1 MDSHP
6 IMLMGV
12 YDETL
17 GMLIETRNYMAY
29 ANPRRARHHSWQRDC
44 FFVRESLRVTT
55 RLTQVMAW
63 LLLQRAIACG
73 EIPAQDAC
81 LDRNRL
87 SGHTVCL
94 DSGAMRE
101 KRLPAGLCN
110 LLDRSLHL
118 YLRVLRLEE
127 MVVARSAMRS
137 RGPAGNG

>member
-17 GMLIETRNYMAY
+17 GMLIEARNYMAY
-29 ANPRRARHHSWQRDC
+29 ANPRHAHHHSWQRGSIFMC
-44 FFVRESLRVTT
+44 ESLRVTS

-63 LLLQRAIACG
+63 LLLQRAIAGG
-73 EIPAQDAC
+73 EIPATEAC

-87 SGHTVCL
+87 SGRNACL
-94 DSGAMRE
+94 NNDGMKNE
-101 KRLPAGLCN
+101 GLPIGLRT
-110 LLDRSLHL
+110 LLNRSRRL

-127 MVVARSAMRS
+127 MVVARGLDTAPK
-137 RGPAGNG
+137 PAENH